1 MERIRATGAE
11 NLGKGHCGMAGAVQT
26 GAVFRTTI
34 IITQS
39 RRLGN
44 DEGVMRYWRPSLKG
58 SAPLYR

>member
-26 GAVFRTTI
+26 GVVFRTTI

-44 DEGVMRYWRPSLKG
+44 DRG
-58 SAPLYR
+58 SCVIGDRA